1 MKKALKLTLVVV
13 CTMISTSL
21 FAQKFGRINSQEI
34 VTSMNEFK
42 EAQTQIQA
50 YAKDLDAQLE
60 TIGVE
65 FNTKLQEFQQSAD
78 TLGDAMRQLKEK
90 ELNDLQTRYQEFQQM
105 ASSDMQKKQMELL
118 QPIQQKCVDAIKEVA
133 QAGGYIVVFDM
144 ATGSLAYIDD
154 THSRGR
160 GQRPRSIPSRQGRG
174 VRGTLHM
181 KECPAYV
188 CIQPRPYTAHSRMP
202 RPIGE
207 AKPWPFGKKSLSWGL
222 QKLHSYL

>member
-65 FNTKLQEFQQSAD
+65 FNTKLQEFQQ
-78 TLGDAMRQLKEK
+78 
-90 ELNDLQTRYQEFQQM
+90 M

-144 ATGSLAYIDD
+144 ATGSLAYIDEAATTD
-154 THSRGR
+154 ISAEVKAKLG
-160 GQRPRSIPSRQGRG
+160 
-174 VRGTLHM
+174 
-181 KECPAYV
+181 
-188 CIQPRPYTAHSRMP
+188 IQ
-202 RPIGE
+202 
-207 AKPWPFGKKSLSWGL
+207 
-222 QKLHSYL
+222 

>member
-105 ASSDMQKKQMELL
+105 ASSDMQKKQMES
-118 QPIQQKCVDAIKEVA
+118 AAHTAEVCRCH
-133 QAGGYIVVFDM
+133 QRGSAGRRLYRCLRHGDRI
-144 ATGSLAYIDD
+144 ARI
-154 THSRGR
+154 HRRGCHDGHQRR
-160 GQRPRSIPSRQGRG
+160 GQGQARHTVTIRIPEAAASGPEAYRPDRG
-174 VRGTLHM
+174 G
-181 KECPAYV
+181 AYAGHF
-188 CIQPRPYTAHSRMP
+188 T
-202 RPIGE
+202 
-207 AKPWPFGKKSLSWGL
+207 
-222 QKLHSYL
+222 

>member
-144 ATGSLAYIDD
+144 ATGSLAYIDETATTD
-154 THSRGR
+154 ISAEVKAKLG
-160 GQRPRSIPSRQGRG
+160 
-174 VRGTLHM
+174 
-181 KECPAYV
+181 
-188 CIQPRPYTAHSRMP
+188 IQ
-202 RPIGE
+202 
-207 AKPWPFGKKSLSWGL
+207 
-222 QKLHSYL
+222 